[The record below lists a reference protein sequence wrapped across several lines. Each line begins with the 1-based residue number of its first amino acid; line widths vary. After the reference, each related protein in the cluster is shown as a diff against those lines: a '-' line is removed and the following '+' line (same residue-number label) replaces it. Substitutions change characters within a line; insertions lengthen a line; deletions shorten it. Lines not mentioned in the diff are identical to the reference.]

1 MYQNKNRLIIFPG
14 EVMNLQNVQKD
25 WLQIDGR
32 SLPAGVVIKY
42 QDFTIK
48 KEVGVDLLDKPEEF
62 PATTSGF
69 VDMLWITLQDHKC
82 FQSPTDVHTNTAH

>member
-25 WLQIDGR
+25 WLQIDGW

-48 KEVGVDLLDKPEEF
+48 KEVGEGNFGKVYQGYLNLNE
-62 PATTSGF
+62 
-69 VDMLWITLQDHKC
+69 VQR
-82 FQSPTDVHTNTAH
+82 

>member
-48 KEVGVDLLDKPEEF
+48 KEVGEGNFGKVYQGYLNLNE
-62 PATTSGF
+62 
-69 VDMLWITLQDHKC
+69 VQR
-82 FQSPTDVHTNTAH
+82 

>member
-48 KEVGVDLLDKPEEF
+48 KEVGEGNCGKVYQGYLNLNE
-62 PATTSGF
+62 
-69 VDMLWITLQDHKC
+69 VQR
-82 FQSPTDVHTNTAH
+82 